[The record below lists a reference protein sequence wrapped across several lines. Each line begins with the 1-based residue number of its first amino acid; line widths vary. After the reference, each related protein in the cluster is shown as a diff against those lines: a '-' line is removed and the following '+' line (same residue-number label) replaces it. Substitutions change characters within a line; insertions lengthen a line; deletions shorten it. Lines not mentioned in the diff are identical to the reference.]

1 MAENPNVDMPNI
13 QTPEVG
19 FNIRPLGELWFE
31 ESLPASLY
39 QYFTGNTKKKQAED
53 AKRIL
58 REATPGSKEHKEA
71 TRVYNKFSYLL
82 DEGGT
87 FDASEVA
94 KFLISHPSMLASEL
108 INATLADP
116 YLLAIPIVGWGRLG
130 NAAVK
135 AVGAT
140 TKTSERLA
148 RAGAAV
154 AGGAAFGTAYSI
166 PLQLGED
173 ADISAGRTLAEAS
186 IAGTANLAFGAMLGG
201 LSSKLS
207 KEAEV
212 SIEQAAVKVAQKI
225 EQNPK
230 NLEKALEEAT
240 DEILRASKGGPVI
253 TEEVAGMIKENI
265 KRDVHQ
271 IKNATLMNQFNWKA
285 TGSLAGVGGL
295 AGFLT
300 AEEDKLATAAGLGIT
315 FASVPI
321 AVRGIRKILD
331 KTSIEDKLT
340 KAENSINI
348 KEMTYSM
355 KSNIADV
362 ELAVRRF
369 DDLKNLVD
377 PVKAEAMVFAAQKP
391 KDILPDGSFEFQKFN
406 KKVLLDANNRYVQRR
421 DELIRLG
428 NTEKQA
434 TKTAYNE
441 LKKYIDSN
449 LEKITVKF
457 TKNELNLVKENGV
470 FAKFHA
476 EMLNLVNKKG
486 ARVGTV
492 RNYISQEWEAAPG
505 GRVYGNA
512 EKVDVA
518 KMVMDDGTIMPIK
531 DLFGMTGGIGKSAK
545 KRIIPSY
552 EQGIQMGFIPRTNDL
567 GDLNIFDIMS
577 RYSLSVGKAINERTL
592 IQHLKKNPFPGMNTP
607 VIHTNLD
614 KIPQS
619 LKTKYVEF
627 DHPIINERIYKKTLN
642 TKTGKMESTGEVQKI
657 AKAYVHEDAVPYLKM
672 VMDAQDPNAFIRHSQ
687 NLNFF
692 MKRFAVGASFFHA
705 ASLIESVFYTFG
717 PFKGLKPAG
726 KFTKE
731 AFSKEKGVM
740 LKGADDPNHPE
751 FLKFLEDNYVPT
763 IKRLEDSEYGDVIQ
777 LLVRNGLTIN
787 TPTDVGADVFY
798 RSFNSIED
806 AVSKIPA
813 MGKVLNDL
821 GVKPARK
828 VFRWFDKV
836 TWERAFTNMKLYTG
850 LAKLNQLIIDNPNV
864 PLTQLARDSGEF
876 ANDAF
881 GGQDWA
887 RLANEI
893 ANPMLRSMAQEA
905 FKPGA
910 RPYLQLALFAPD
922 WTTSNIRVAARAIP
936 AFNANERNRNLYM
949 TYLINGAI
957 LYGTLANAM
966 NYAFSGKS
974 ILENKDPT
982 RIDLGNGEVMTFS
995 KQYMEPFHWLTD
1007 PQKTGVKKLGSLTK
1021 TFGEIMTN
1029 KEYLTTGWSPQ
1040 ITKKDDNALE
1050 KALLLGGQ
1058 VGQKFL
1064 PIWVSQAVD
1073 EYMEDGLSY
1082 DDALNVILGQLGHPK
1097 YNAPRSSAFKTRQLI
1112 QNPQK
1117 ALF

>member
-1 MAENPNVDMPNI
+1 MVERNPNVDMPNI

-39 QYFTGNTKKKQAED
+39 QYFTGNTKKKQAAD
-53 AKRIL
+53 AKEL
-58 REATPGSKEHKEA
+58 LKQATPGSKEFIEA

-116 YLLAIPIVGWGRLG
+116 YLLAIPVIGWGRLG

-140 TKTSERLA
+140 TRKAEILA
-148 RAGAAV
+148 RSGAAV

-173 ADISAGRTLAEAS
+173 ADISAGRTIAEAS

-207 KEAEV
+207 ADSGTTV
-212 SIEQAAVKVAQKI
+212 EQTAIKVAQKMDKH
-225 EQNPK
+225 PK
-230 NLEKALEEAT
+230 DLDKALKEAT
-240 DEILRASKGGPVI
+240 DEILSASKGGPII
-253 TEEVAGMIKENI
+253 TEEIAETIKNEI
-265 KRDVHQ
+265 AQDVHK
-271 IKNATLMNQFNWKA
+271 IKNATLMNEFNWKV

-300 AEEDKLATAAGLGIT
+300 AEEDKIATAATLGVT
-315 FASVPI
+315 FASVPLVVK
-321 AVRGIRKILD
+321 AIRKQFDTTTVAD
-331 KTSIEDKLT
+331 KIT
-340 KAENSINI
+340 KTENQINI
-348 KEMTYSM
+348 KEIAYSM
-355 KSNIADV
+355 QSNIIKV
-362 ELAVRRF
+362 EQKVRQF
-369 DDLKNLVD
+369 NSLKTMVD
-377 PVKAEAMVFAAQKP
+377 PIKAEAMVFAIQTPNFTKNVP
-391 KDILPDGSFEFQKFN
+391 FEFPKFN
-406 KKVLLDANNRYVQRR
+406 KSVLLEANNRY
-421 DELIRLG
+421 IKRLQ
-428 NTEKQA
+428 EVSKKQA
-434 TKTAYNE
+434 DKE
-441 LKKYIDSN
+441 LAEYIDLN
-449 LEKITVKF
+449 LEKVTVKF
-457 TKNELNLVKENGV
+457 TPQEFNLVKEGGII
-470 FAKFHA
+470 AQFHDGMA
-476 EMLNLVNKKG
+476 DVMRKKNSK
-486 ARVGTV
+486 VGYL
-492 RNYISQEWEAAPG
+492 RNYITQEWEATPG
-505 GRVYGNA
+505 GKAFANA
-512 EKVDVA
+512 DKIDKQNITLLDGSIVPA
-518 KMVMDDGTIMPIK
+518 KQ
-531 DLFGMTGGIGKSAK
+531 LFGGTGGLGKSAK
-545 KRIIPSY
+545 NRIIPTY
-552 EQGIQMGFIPRTNDL
+552 EQGIRMGYIPKTTDN
-567 GDLNIFDIMS
+567 GDLNVFDIMS
-577 RYSLSVGKAINERTL
+577 RYATAVGKATNESNV
-592 IQHLKKNPFPGMNTP
+592 IKHLKQNNFPGMSTP
-607 VIHTNLD
+607 IIHTQLD
-614 KIPQS
+614 NIPQDI
-619 LKTKYVEF
+619 KYKFREM
-627 DHPIINERIYKKTLN
+627 DHPILNQRNFVKEFNKETNKIEDKLVSIN
-642 TKTGKMESTGEVQKI
+642 
-657 AKAYVHEDAVPYLKM
+657 KAYVHEDAIPYLRM
-672 VMDAQDPNAFIRHSQ
+672 VMDAQDPNALIRHSQ

-726 KFTKE
+726 RLTKE
-731 AFSKEKGVM
+731 AFSNQKSLM
-740 LKGADDPNHPE
+740 LKAADDPNHPE
-751 FLKFLEDNYVPT
+751 FLKFLETEYKPT
-763 IKRLEDSEYGDVIQ
+763 LDRVLESDYGDVVE

-787 TPTDVGADVFY
+787 KPTDIGADSFY
-798 RSFNSIED
+798 KSFNNIED
-806 AVSKIPA
+806 AVSKMPM

-821 GVKPARK
+821 GVKPTRK
-828 VFRWFDKV
+828 VFRWFDKI
-836 TWERAFTNMKLYTG
+836 TWERSFTNMKLYTG
-850 LAKLNQLIIDNPNV
+850 LAKLNQLVMENPKT
-864 PLTQLARDSGEF
+864 PLTILARDAGEF

-881 GGQDWA
+881 GGQDFT
-887 RLANEI
+887 RLAMEI
-893 ANPMLRSMAQEA
+893 SDPMLRNMAMSA
-905 FKPGA
+905 FKPAA

-922 WTTSNIRVAARAIP
+922 WTISNLRVAGRAIP

-966 NYAFSGKS
+966 NYAFTGRS

-1029 KEYLTTGWSPQ
+1029 RQYLTTGWSPQ

-1050 KALLLGGQ
+1050 RALAIGGQ

-1064 PIWVSQAVD
+1064 PIWLSQAID

-1082 DDALNVILGQLGHPK
+1082 DDALNVVLGQMGHPK
-1097 YNAPRSSAFKTRQLI
+1097 YNAPRSSAFKTRELI
-1112 QNPQK
+1112 QNPTK